1 MGWGW
6 WVPQSGQRCSHEGAC
21 SPGPQGTADEVCVCL
36 KPCSHA
42 KWPRS
47 EAGAGASH
55 SRHLLQGVVIPGLLR
70 ESHGC
75 LKTSPLTLAYE
86 VMCLGA
92 EDAAQL
98 AVFA

>member
-1 MGWGW
+1 MR
-6 WVPQSGQRCSHEGAC
+6 QRKEKVGE
-21 SPGPQGTADEVCVCL
+21 GTADEVCVCL

-98 AVFA
+98 AKCLPSIRKALIWIPRTE